1 MFESMKRAVKGLVTK
16 NPLRK
21 KIEEEKNKKPEEK
34 DKLELDKEKVKKFK
48 FGRK

>member
-1 MFESMKRAVKGLVTK
+1 MFESMKRAIKGAVKA

-21 KIEEEKNKKPEEK
+21 KIEEEKEKKPEEK
-34 DKLELDKEKVKKFK
+34 EKLELDQEKVKKFK